1 MTGQITHVE
10 VAGDDT
16 EGGAAGDVG
25 AGEVSMGDADRGVG
39 PGDRY
44 ADAGAG
50 AGIARARAR
59 ARARVERLK
68 AEIAHHAYLYYT
80 LDSPEISDADYD
92 ALVRELKSLED
103 AYPELVTPDSPTQT
117 VGAPPLQSFPPVTH
131 SVPMMSL
138 DNVFSSE
145 ELLSWMGRVTRL
157 VPEAASAHIVV
168 EPKID
173 GVAMSLLYEDGL
185 LVQAATRGD
194 GITGEDVTA
203 NVSTIKV
210 IPKKIVAAAVSG
222 VMPPVLEV
230 RGEVYMPIASFE
242 RLNREQV
249 EAGLRTFANPRNFAA
264 GSLRQKDPAVT
275 ASRDLSFWAYQM
287 GVGTE
292 VLSQQVHSQAEALSY
307 LESAGFPVNP
317 EITVVDGVEGVM
329 ARCRELE
336 NRRHTLPYE
345 IDGAVIKIDNFDLQ
359 ARLGATS
366 HAPRWAVA
374 YKFPPEERVTKLKA
388 IEVSIGRTGRATPYA
403 VLEPV
408 VVGGSTVSMATLH
421 NEDQV
426 RLKDVR
432 PGDHV
437 IVRKAGDVIPEV
449 VSHVP
454 SSRRHGSLP
463 WVFPSSCPSC
473 GGPLVRLPGE
483 SDTFCTTL
491 DCPAQ
496 RVQRVVHYA
505 SRVAMDIEGLGEQ
518 RVNQLVS
525 SGMLSDPGDL
535 YFLDRKRMTALEG
548 LGELSADN
556 LLRAIDSSKTRPLY
570 RLLVG
575 LGIRHL
581 GPTGARA
588 VATALRSLDAVMA
601 ATVEDL
607 ASIDGVGPV
616 IADSMRRF
624 FELPANMAIIT
635 KLRTAGVAMH
645 DQEQLRII
653 QVDDPIASGLPGD
666 LSGKASGGLP
676 GDLSGSASEDL
687 HVGVSGDV
695 SMNVSIAQGR
705 GRLASSIDVPQ
716 TLAGKSV
723 VVTGTIDGFTREEA
737 EDAIRQRG
745 GKPTSTVS
753 KKTWVVVVG
762 NNPGSA
768 KIQRADALG
777 ITQVDA
783 SRFRMLLDTGTR

>member
-1 MTGQITHVE
+1 MTGQITRVE
-10 VAGDDT
+10 AAGGET
-16 EGGAAGDVG
+16 EDGAAGGTSVVDAGGG
-25 AGEVSMGDADRGVG
+25 AG
-39 PGDRY
+39 PGDGY
-44 ADAGAG
+44 AGAG
-50 AGIARARAR
+50 ASRARE
-59 ARARVERLK
+59 RVEQLT

-92 ALVRELKSLED
+92 ALFEELKSLED
-103 AYPELVTPDSPTQT
+103 AYPELVMPDSPTQT
-117 VGAPPLQSFPPVTH
+117 VGAPPLQSFSPVTH

-157 VPEAASAHIVV
+157 APEAASAHIVV

-194 GITGEDVTA
+194 GVTGEDVTA
-203 NVSTIKV
+203 SVSTIKV
-210 IPKKIVAAAVSG
+210 IPKKIAAASVSG
-222 VMPPVLEV
+222 VVPPVLEV

-242 RLNREQV
+242 TLNRKQV

-264 GSLRQKDPAVT
+264 GSLRQKDPTVT
-275 ASRDLSFWAYQM
+275 ASRDLSFWTYQV
-287 GVGTE
+287 GVGAE
-292 VLSQQVHSQAEALSY
+292 ALSRQVHSQAEALSY

-317 EITVVDGVEGVM
+317 EITVVESVEGVM

-336 NRRHTLPYE
+336 SRRHTLPYE
-345 IDGAVIKIDNFDLQ
+345 IDGAVIKIDDFDLQ

-374 YKFPPEERVTKLKA
+374 YKFPPEEQVTELKA

-408 VVGGSTVSMATLH
+408 FVGGSTVSMATLH

-449 VSHVP
+449 VCHVP
-454 SSRRHGSLP
+454 GSRPHGSVP
-463 WVFPSSCPSC
+463 WVFPASCPSC
-473 GGPLVRLPGE
+473 GGPLVRLDGE

-496 RVQRVVHYA
+496 RVQRIVHYA

-518 RVNQLVS
+518 RVNQFVS
-525 SGMLSDPGDL
+525 SGLLSDPGDL
-535 YFLDRKRMTALEG
+535 YFLERERMTALEG
-548 LGELSADN
+548 LGDLSVDN
-556 LLRAIDSSKTRPLY
+556 LFRAIDGSKARPLH

-588 VATALRSLDAVMA
+588 VAMALHSLDAVMA
-601 ATVEDL
+601 ATGEDL

-616 IADSMRRF
+616 IADSVRRF
-624 FELPANMAIIT
+624 FESPANMAIIT
-635 KLRTAGVAMH
+635 KLRMAGVAMY
-645 DQEQLRII
+645 DQVQQRII
-653 QVDDPIASGLPGD
+653 QLDNPVASGLSGD
-666 LSGKASGGLP
+666 FSGKTPSELP
-676 GDLSGSASEDL
+676 GDLSGSSRDDL
-687 HVGVSGDV
+687 HVGISGD
-695 SMNVSIAQGR
+695 MDMPIAQAHA
-705 GRLASSIDVPQ
+705 RLASSIDVPQ

-723 VVTGTIDGFTREEA
+723 VVTGSIDGFTREEA

-745 GKPTSTVS
+745 GKPAGTVS

-768 KIQRADALG
+768 KLQRAKALD

-783 SRFRMLLDTGTR
+783 SRFRMLLDTGNPDRF